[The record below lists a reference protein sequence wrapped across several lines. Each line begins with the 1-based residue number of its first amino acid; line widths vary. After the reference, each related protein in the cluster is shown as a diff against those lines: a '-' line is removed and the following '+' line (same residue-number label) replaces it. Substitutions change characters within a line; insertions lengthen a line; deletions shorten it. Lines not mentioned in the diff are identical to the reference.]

1 MKWAVLIVRSLL
13 GAAFLVFGLNYF
25 LNFLE
30 LPPPPSG
37 PASDFLGV
45 LIASGYLTL
54 VKVLEAAGGLLL
66 ITGRW
71 APLGITLVTPVAVNI
86 LLYEVL
92 VLGQPGIGVA
102 LVAMCAFLVV
112 GYWKYFRSVF
122 ASTECRDCC

>member
-1 MKWAVLIVRSLL
+1 MKWAVHIVRTLL
-13 GAAFLVFGLNYF
+13 GAAFLVFGVNYF

-30 LPPPPSG
+30 VSPPPSG

-45 LIASGYLTL
+45 LIPSGYLTV

-92 VLGQPGIGVA
+92 LLGQPGIGVA
-102 LVAMCAFLVV
+102 LVAMCAFLVI

-122 ASTECRDCC
+122 ASTECAGCC

>member
-1 MKWAVLIVRSLL
+1 MKWAVLIVRTLL
-13 GAAFLVFGLNYF
+13 GAAFLVYGVNYF

-30 LPPPPSG
+30 VPPPPSG

-45 LIASGYLTL
+45 LIPSGYLTV

-71 APLGITLVTPVAVNI
+71 APVGITLVTPVAVNI
-86 LLYEVL
+86 MLYEVL
-92 VLGQPGIGVA
+92 LLGQPGIGVA

-112 GYWKYFRSVF
+112 GYWKHFRGVF
-122 ASTECRDCC
+122 ASTECGGCC